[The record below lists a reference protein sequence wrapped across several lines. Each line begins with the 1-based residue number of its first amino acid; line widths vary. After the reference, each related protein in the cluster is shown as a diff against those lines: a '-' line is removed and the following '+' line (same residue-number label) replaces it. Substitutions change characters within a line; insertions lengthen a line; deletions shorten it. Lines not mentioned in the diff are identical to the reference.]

1 MAEENVD
8 SIEHVNE
15 NVSPEEI
22 KKAEEDYSG
31 SSITVLEGLEAV
43 RVRPAMYIG
52 STDIRGLHH
61 LVWEVVDNSVDEA
74 LAGFCNHI
82 EIAIL
87 PGNGIRVTDN
97 GRGIP
102 TDIHPKEH
110 VGTIEVVMTKLHAGG
125 KFDSNSYKVSAG
137 LHGVG
142 VSCVNALSNK
152 LVVTVRRN
160 GKVVQQE
167 FSKGIPRGPQV
178 EIGTCDMADTG
189 TSVEFYPDDSIFT
202 ETVYVYDTLAT
213 RFRELAFLM
222 SGLRLTLT
230 DERDP
235 ENKQTDTF
243 CFPGGVSEF
252 VRYVDEHRTPLFNE
266 PIHLVLPDGQYP
278 LEVAMWY
285 NDGYQEN
292 FFSFVNNVN
301 TYDGGTH
308 VTGFKTALTR
318 VINKFAADMPKGKKD
333 AQITSDDIRE
343 GLTAVIAIKVSQPQ
357 FEGQTKRKLGNSEI
371 ASYVNSAFGAKLE
384 EFFQENPAAIKVIL
398 DKVYNAALAREAAH
412 RARTLARRKNVLESG
427 GLPGK
432 LADCSSRDPK
442 ECEMF
447 IVEGDSAGG
456 SAKMGRSRE
465 FQAILPL
472 RGKILNVEKAS
483 LHRVLDTEEIQNL
496 VNAIGCGLGTEC
508 KLEKLRYNKIVIMTD
523 ADVDGSHIQTLLLT
537 FFFRYMRPLID
548 EGHVF
553 LAMPPL
559 FKLKVGTKDTYLF
572 DETAKDEAMA
582 KLEDKKN
589 VTISRFKGLGEMSPE
604 QLSETTM
611 DPTKRFLKQCYVEDA
626 VAADQIFSM
635 LMGED
640 VEPRRKFIESNAYKV
655 LDDLDI

>member
-1 MAEENVD
+1 MAEE
-8 SIEHVNE
+8 S
-15 NVSPEEI
+15 EEM
-22 KKAEEDYSG
+22 KKAEEAYSG

-74 LAGFCNHI
+74 LAGFCSHI
-82 EIAIL
+82 EISIL

-110 VGTIEVVMTKLHAGG
+110 IGTIEVVMTKLHAGG

-152 LVVTVRRN
+152 LIVTVRRD
-160 GKVVQQE
+160 GKVVKQE
-167 FSKGIPRGPQV
+167 FSRGIPCGPQV
-178 EIGTCDMADTG
+178 EVGPSDGTTG

-235 ENKQTDTF
+235 ENIQSDTF

-252 VRYVDEHRTPLFNE
+252 VRYVDEHRTPLFQE
-266 PIHLVLPDGQYP
+266 PIHLVLPDGQFP

-318 VINKFAADMPKGKKD
+318 VINKFAAEMPKGKKD
-333 AQITSDDIRE
+333 IQIAADDIRE

-384 EFFQENPAAIKVIL
+384 EYFQENPAAIKVIL
-398 DKVYNAALAREAAH
+398 DKVYNAAVAREAAH
-412 RARTLARRKNVLESG
+412 RARTLARRKNILESG

-456 SAKMGRSRE
+456 SAKMGRNRE

-496 VNAIGCGLGTEC
+496 VNAIGTGIGTEF
-508 KLEKLRYNKIVIMTD
+508 KIEKLRYHKIIIMTD

-548 EGHVF
+548 EGHIF

-559 FKLKVGTKDTYLF
+559 YKLKVGQKERYLF
-572 DETAKDEAMA
+572 DENDKDKAMA
-582 KLEDKKN
+582 EIEDKKN
-589 VTISRFKGLGEMSPE
+589 VTINRFKGLGEMSPE
-604 QLSETTM
+604 QLNETTM
-611 DPTKRFLKQCYVEDA
+611 DPSRRFLKQCYVEDG
-626 VAADQIFSM
+626 VLADQIFSM

-640 VEPRRKFIESNAYKV
+640 VEPRRKFIENNAYKV
-655 LDDLDI
+655 LKDLDI

>member
-1 MAEENVD
+1 MAEE
-8 SIEHVNE
+8 S
-15 NVSPEEI
+15 EEL
-22 KKAEEDYSG
+22 KKAEADYSG

-82 EIAIL
+82 EISIL

-110 VGTIEVVMTKLHAGG
+110 IGTIEVVMTKLHAGG

-160 GKVVQQE
+160 GRVVKQE
-167 FSKGIPRGPQV
+167 FSKGIPCGPQV
-178 EIGTCDMADTG
+178 DVGESDGTTG
-189 TSVEFYPDDSIFT
+189 TSVEFYPDDTIFS

-230 DERDP
+230 DERT
-235 ENKQTDTF
+235 EEKRSETF
-243 CFPGGVSEF
+243 CYPGGVSEF

-318 VINKFAADMPKGKKD
+318 VINKFAAEMPKGKKE

-412 RARTLARRKNVLESG
+412 RARNLARRKNVLESG
-427 GLPGK
+427 GK

-442 ECEMF
+442 ECELF
-447 IVEGDSAGG
+447 LVEGDSAGG
-456 SAKMGRSRE
+456 SAKSGRNRE

-496 VNAIGCGLGTEC
+496 VNAIGPGIGTEF
-508 KLEKLRYNKIVIMTD
+508 KMEKLRYDKIIIMTD

-548 EGHVF
+548 AGHIF

-559 FKLKVGTKDTYLF
+559 YKLKVGQKERYLF
-572 DETAKDEAMA
+572 DEVEKDKVMA
-582 KLEDKKN
+582 EVEDKKN
-589 VTISRFKGLGEMSPE
+589 VTINRFKGLGEMSAD
-604 QLSETTM
+604 QLNETTM
-611 DPTKRFLKQCYVEDA
+611 DPKLRLLKQCYVEDA
-626 VAADQIFSM
+626 VLADQIFSM

-640 VEPRRKFIESNAYKV
+640 VEPRRKFIENNAYKV
-655 LDDLDI
+655 LNDLDV

>member
-1 MAEENVD
+1 MAENTEN
-8 SIEHVNE
+8 SKNE
-15 NVSPEEI
+15 TEEYNG
-22 KKAEEDYSG
+22 E
-31 SSITVLEGLEAV
+31 SITVLEGLEAV

-52 STDIRGLHH
+52 STDVRGLHH

-74 LAGFCNHI
+74 LAGFCTHI
-82 EIAIL
+82 EISIL
-87 PGNGIRVTDN
+87 PNNGIRVTDN

-102 TDIHPKEH
+102 TDMHPKEH
-110 VGTIEVVMTKLHAGG
+110 KGTLEVVMTILHAGG
-125 KFDSNSYKVSAG
+125 KFNNNSYKVSAG

-142 VSCVNALSNK
+142 VSCVNALSKK
-152 LVVTVRRN
+152 LIATVRRN
-160 GKVVQQE
+160 GRIVTQE
-167 FSKGIPRGPQV
+167 FCKGIPCANQKDIGPV
-178 EIGTCDMADTG
+178 TDGSTG
-189 TSVEFYPDDSIFT
+189 TSIEFYPDDTIFT
-202 ETVYVYDTLAT
+202 ETVYNFDTLAE

-230 DERDP
+230 DERDA
-235 ENKQTDTF
+235 EKHTETF
-243 CFPGGVSEF
+243 CYPGGVSEF
-252 VRYVDEHRTPLFNE
+252 VTYVDKHRTPLFQE
-266 PIHLVLPDGQYP
+266 PIHLVLPDGQFP

-308 VTGFKTALTR
+308 VTGFKTALSR
-318 VINKFAADMPKGKKD
+318 VIGKFAQDLPKGKKD
-333 AQITSDDIRE
+333 VQITADDIRE

-371 ASYVNSAFGAKLE
+371 AGYVASAFGAKLE
-384 EFFQENPAAIKVIL
+384 EYFQENPASIKIIL
-398 DKVYNAALAREAAH
+398 DKVYNAAVAREAAH
-412 RARTLARRKNVLESG
+412 KARAMARRKNVLESG

-456 SAKMGRSRE
+456 SAKMGRNRE
-465 FQAILPL
+465 FQAILPI
-472 RGKILNVEKAS
+472 RGKILNVEKAN

-496 VNAIGCGLGTEC
+496 QNAIGCGLGTEC
-508 KLEKLRYNKIVIMTD
+508 KMEKLRYNKIIIMTD

-572 DETAKDEAMA
+572 DEDAKDKAM
-582 KLEDKKN
+582 KGLDDKKN
-589 VTISRFKGLGEMSPE
+589 VTVSRFKGLGEMSPE

-611 DPTKRFLKQCYVEDA
+611 DPAKRFLKQCHIEDA
-626 VAADQIFSM
+626 VLADQIFSM

-640 VEPRRKFIESNAYKV
+640 VEPRRKFIETNAYKV
-655 LDDLDI
+655 LNDLDI

>member
-1 MAEENVD
+1 MAEE
-8 SIEHVNE
+8 S
-15 NVSPEEI
+15 EEM

-74 LAGFCNHI
+74 LAGFCSHI
-82 EIAIL
+82 EISIL

-102 TDIHPKEH
+102 TDIHPKEK
-110 VGTIEVVMTKLHAGG
+110 VGTIQVVMTKLHAGG
-125 KFDSNSYKVSAG
+125 KFNNSSYKVSAG

-160 GKVVQQE
+160 GRVVQQE
-167 FSKGIPRGPQV
+167 FARGVPCGPQV
-178 EIGTCDMADTG
+178 DLGESDGTTG
-189 TSVEFYPDDSIFT
+189 TSVEFYPDDTIFS

-230 DERDP
+230 DERT
-235 ENKQTDTF
+235 EEKHSETF
-243 CFPGGVSEF
+243 CYPGGVSEF
-252 VRYVDEHRTPLFNE
+252 VRFVDEHRTPLFQE

-318 VINKFAADMPKGKKD
+318 VISKFAQEMPKGKKD
-333 AQITSDDIRE
+333 ITITADDIRE

-371 ASYVNSAFGAKLE
+371 AGYVASAFGAKLE
-384 EFFQENPAAIKVIL
+384 EYFQENPAAVKIIL
-398 DKVYNAALAREAAH
+398 DKVYNAAVAREAAH
-412 RARTLARRKNVLESG
+412 KARTLARRKNVLESG

-432 LADCSSRDPK
+432 LADCSEKNPEIS
-442 ECEMF
+442 EIF
-447 IVEGDSAGG
+447 LVEGDSAGG
-456 SAKMGRSRE
+456 SAKDGRDRKR
-465 FQAILPL
+465 QAILPL
-472 RGKILNVEKAS
+472 RGKILNVEKA
-483 LHRVLDTEEIQNL
+483 RIDKVLSSEEIKNMIT
-496 VNAIGCGLGTEC
+496 AFGCGIGE
-508 KLEKLRYNKIVIMTD
+508 EFDISKLRYHKIIIMTD
-523 ADVDGSHIQTLLLT
+523 ADVDGAHIRTLLLT
-537 FFFRYMRPLID
+537 FFYRYMTPLI
-548 EGHVF
+548 ENGYVY
-553 LAMPPL
+553 AAQPPL
-559 FKLKVGTKDTYLF
+559 FQVKKGKEVYYTYSDREQEELLASLKGSKYDIQRY
-572 DETAKDEAMA
+572 
-582 KLEDKKN
+582 
-589 VTISRFKGLGEMSPE
+589 KGLGEMDPA
-604 QLSETTM
+604 QLWDTTM
-611 DPTKRFLKQCYVEDA
+611 DYSKRTLIQITLDDA
-626 VAADQIFSM
+626 NAADEMFTT
-635 LMGED
+635 LMGD
-640 VEPRRKFIESNAYKV
+640 KVPPRKKFIEDHAVYAT
-655 LDDLDI
+655 LDI

>member
-1 MAEENVD
+1 MAEE
-8 SIEHVNE
+8 S
-15 NVSPEEI
+15 EEL
-22 KKAEEDYSG
+22 KQAEEAYSG

-74 LAGFCNHI
+74 LAGFCTHI

-87 PGNGIRVTDN
+87 PGNGISVTDN

-102 TDIHPKEH
+102 TDIHPKEK
-110 VGTIEVVMTKLHAGG
+110 VGTIQVVMTKLHAGG
-125 KFDSNSYKVSAG
+125 KFNNGSYKVSAG

-142 VSCVNALSNK
+142 VSCVNALPNK
-152 LVVTVRRN
+152 LIVTVRRN
-160 GKVVQQE
+160 GKVVKQE
-167 FSKGIPRGPQV
+167 FAKGVPCGPQV
-178 EIGTCDMADTG
+178 EVGPSDGTTG
-189 TSVEFYPDDSIFT
+189 TTVEFYPDDTIFS
-202 ETVYVYDTLAT
+202 ELVYVYDTLAT

-230 DERDP
+230 DKRDP
-235 ENKQTDTF
+235 EHIVTDTF

-252 VRYVDEHRTPLFNE
+252 VKYVDEHRTPLFQE
-266 PIHLVLPDGQYP
+266 PIHLVLPNGEYP

-318 VINKFAADMPKGKKD
+318 IIGKFAQDMPKGKKD
-333 AQITSDDIRE
+333 TQITADDIRE

-371 ASYVNSAFGAKLE
+371 ASYVNSTFGAKLE
-384 EFFQENPAAIKVIL
+384 EYFQENPNAIKVIL
-398 DKVYNAALAREAAH
+398 DKVYNAAVAREAAH

-442 ECEMF
+442 VCELF

-496 VNAIGCGLGTEC
+496 VNAIGTGIGTEF
-508 KLEKLRYNKIVIMTD
+508 KMEKLRYDKIVIMTD

-548 EGHVF
+548 EGHIF

-559 FKLKVGTKDTYLF
+559 YKLKVGQKERYLF
-572 DETAKDEAMA
+572 DENDKDKVMA
-582 KLEDKKN
+582 EVEDKKN
-589 VTISRFKGLGEMSPE
+589 VAITRFKGLGEMSPE
-604 QLSETTM
+604 QLNETTM
-611 DPTKRFLKQCYVEDA
+611 DPERRFLKQCYVEDA
-626 VAADQIFSM
+626 VLADQIFSM

-640 VEPRRKFIESNAYKV
+640 VEPRRKFIETNAYKV
-655 LDDLDI
+655 LNDLDI

>member
-1 MAEENVD
+1 M
-8 SIEHVNE
+8 
-15 NVSPEEI
+15 

-82 EIAIL
+82 EISIL

-152 LVVTVRRN
+152 LIVTVRRN
-160 GKVVQQE
+160 GRVVRQE
-167 FSKGIPRGPQV
+167 FSKGIPCGPQV
-178 EIGTCDMADTG
+178 DIGESDGTTG
-189 TSVEFYPDDSIFT
+189 TSVEFYPDDTIFT

-230 DERDP
+230 DERDS
-235 ENKQTDTF
+235 ENQRSETF
-243 CFPGGVSEF
+243 CYPGGVSEF

-318 VINKFAADMPKGKKD
+318 VINKFAAEMPKGKKD

-412 RARTLARRKNVLESG
+412 RARNLARRKNVLESG

-442 ECEMF
+442 ECELF

-456 SAKMGRSRE
+456 SAKSGRNRE

-496 VNAIGCGLGTEC
+496 VNAIGTGIGTEF
-508 KLEKLRYNKIVIMTD
+508 KIEKLRYDKIIIMTD

-548 EGHVF
+548 AGHIF

-559 FKLKVGTKDTYLF
+559 YKLKVGQKERYLF
-572 DETAKDEAMA
+572 DEVEKDKVMA
-582 KLEDKKN
+582 EVEDKKN
-589 VTISRFKGLGEMSPE
+589 VTINRFKGLGEMSAD
-604 QLSETTM
+604 QLNETTM
-611 DPTKRFLKQCYVEDA
+611 DPKLRLLKQCYVEDA
-626 VAADQIFSM
+626 VLADQIFSM

-655 LDDLDI
+655 LNDLDV

>member
-1 MAEENVD
+1 MAEE
-8 SIEHVNE
+8 S
-15 NVSPEEI
+15 EEL
-22 KKAEEDYSG
+22 KKAEADYSG

-82 EIAIL
+82 EISIL

-110 VGTIEVVMTKLHAGG
+110 IGTIEVVMTKLHAGG

-160 GKVVQQE
+160 GRVVKQE
-167 FSKGIPRGPQV
+167 FSRGVPCGPQV
-178 EIGTCDMADTG
+178 DVGESDGTTG
-189 TSVEFYPDDSIFT
+189 TSVEFYPDNTIFT

-235 ENKQTDTF
+235 ENLRTETF
-243 CFPGGVSEF
+243 CYPGGVSEF

-318 VINKFAADMPKGKKD
+318 VIGKFAQDMPKGKKE

-412 RARTLARRKNVLESG
+412 RARNLARRKNVLESG

-442 ECEMF
+442 ECELF

-456 SAKMGRSRE
+456 SAKSGRNRE

-496 VNAIGCGLGTEC
+496 VNAIGTGIGTEF
-508 KLEKLRYNKIVIMTD
+508 KMEKLRYDKIIIMTD

-548 EGHVF
+548 AGHIF

-559 FKLKVGTKDTYLF
+559 YKLKVGQKERYLF
-572 DETAKDEAMA
+572 DEVEKDRVMA
-582 KLEDKKN
+582 EVEDKKN
-589 VTISRFKGLGEMSPE
+589 VTINRFKGLGEMSAD
-604 QLSETTM
+604 QLNETTM
-611 DPTKRFLKQCYVEDA
+611 DPKLRLLKQCYVEDA
-626 VAADQIFSM
+626 VLADQIFSM

-640 VEPRRKFIESNAYKV
+640 VEPRRKFIEDNAYKV
-655 LDDLDI
+655 LNDLDV

>member
-1 MAEENVD
+1 MAEENVA
-8 SIEHVNE
+8 
-15 NVSPEEI
+15 EEE
-22 KKAEEDYSG
+22 KKGEDYSG

-74 LAGFCNHI
+74 LAGFCTHI
-82 EIAIL
+82 EISIL

-102 TDIHPKEH
+102 TDIHPKEK
-110 VGTIEVVMTKLHAGG
+110 VGTLEVVMTKLHAGG

-142 VSCVNALSNK
+142 VSCVNALSTK
-152 LVVTVRRN
+152 LIATVRRN
-160 GKVVQQE
+160 GKVVTQT
-167 FSKGIPRGPQV
+167 FSKGIPCGPQQ
-178 EIGTCDMADTG
+178 EIGTCDVEDHG
-189 TSVEFYPDDSIFT
+189 TTIEFYPDDTIFS

-230 DERDP
+230 DERD
-235 ENKQTDTF
+235 EEKKTETF

-266 PIHLVLPDGQYP
+266 PIHLVMPDGQYP

-318 VINKFAADMPKGKKD
+318 VISKFAAEMPKAKKD
-333 AQITSDDIRE
+333 ITITADDIRE

-371 ASYVNSAFGAKLE
+371 ASYVASAFGAKLDE
-384 EFFQENPAAIKVIL
+384 YFQENPAAVKVIL
-398 DKVYNAALAREAAH
+398 DKVYFAAQAREAAH
-412 RARTLARRKNVLESG
+412 KARTLARRKNVLESG

-456 SAKMGRSRE
+456 SAKQGRKRE

-548 EGHVF
+548 EGHVY

-559 FKLKVGTKDTYLF
+559 YKLKVGLKERYLF
-572 DETAKDEAMA
+572 DEKEKEQAMA
-582 KLEDKKN
+582 ELEDKKN
-589 VTISRFKGLGEMSPE
+589 VTITRFKGLGEMSPE
-604 QLSETTM
+604 QLFETTM
-611 DPTKRFLKQCYVEDA
+611 DPEKRFLKQCYVEDA
-626 VAADQIFSM
+626 VVADQIFSM

-640 VEPRRKFIESNAYKV
+640 VEPRRKFIETNAYKV
-655 LDDLDI
+655 LNDLDI

>member
-1 MAEENVD
+1 MAEENVA
-8 SIEHVNE
+8 
-15 NVSPEEI
+15 EE
-22 KKAEEDYSG
+22 KKNEDYSG

-74 LAGFCNHI
+74 LASFCTHI

-102 TDIHPKEH
+102 TDIHPKEK
-110 VGTIEVVMTKLHAGG
+110 VGTLEVVMTKLHAGG

-142 VSCVNALSNK
+142 VSCVNALSTK
-152 LVVTVRRN
+152 LIATVRRN
-160 GKVVQQE
+160 GKVVTQT
-167 FSKGIPRGPQV
+167 FSKGIPCGPQQ
-178 EIGTCDMADTG
+178 EIGTCAADDHG
-189 TSVEFYPDDSIFT
+189 TTIEFYPDDTIFS

-230 DERDP
+230 DERD
-235 ENKQTDTF
+235 EEKKTETF

-266 PIHLVLPDGQYP
+266 PIHLVMPDGQYP

-318 VINKFAADMPKGKKD
+318 VIGKFAQDMPKGKKD
-333 AQITSDDIRE
+333 ITITADDIRE

-371 ASYVNSAFGAKLE
+371 ASYVASAFGAKLDE
-384 EFFQENPAAIKVIL
+384 YFQENPAAVKVIL
-398 DKVYNAALAREAAH
+398 DKVYFAAQAREAAH
-412 RARTLARRKNVLESG
+412 KARTLARRKNVLESG

-456 SAKMGRSRE
+456 SAKQGRKRE

-548 EGHVF
+548 EGHVY

-559 FKLKVGTKDTYLF
+559 YKLKVGLKERYLF
-572 DETAKDEAMA
+572 DEKEKEIAMA
-582 KLEDKKN
+582 ELEDKKN
-589 VTISRFKGLGEMSPE
+589 VTITRFKGLGEMSPE
-604 QLSETTM
+604 QLFETTM
-611 DPTKRFLKQCYVEDA
+611 DPEKRFLKQCYVEDA
-626 VAADQIFSM
+626 VVADQIFSM

-640 VEPRRKFIESNAYKV
+640 VEPRRKFIETNAYKV
-655 LDDLDI
+655 LNDLDI

>member
-1 MAEENVD
+1 MAEE
-8 SIEHVNE
+8 EKKNE
-15 NVSPEEI
+15 E
-22 KKAEEDYSG
+22 YSG
-31 SSITVLEGLEAV
+31 SNITVLEGLEAV

-61 LVWEVVDNSVDEA
+61 LVWEVVDNSVDES

-82 EIAIL
+82 EISIL

-102 TDIHPKEH
+102 TDIHPKEK
-110 VGTIEVVMTKLHAGG
+110 VGTLEVVMTKLHAGG

-152 LVVTVRRN
+152 LIATVRRN
-160 GKVVQQE
+160 GKVVTQT
-167 FSKGIPRGPQV
+167 FSKGTPCGPQQ
-178 EIGTCDMADTG
+178 EIGTCPDNESG
-189 TSVEFYPDDSIFT
+189 TTIEFYPDDTIFS

-230 DERDP
+230 DERD
-235 ENKQTDTF
+235 EEKKSETF

-266 PIHLVLPDGQYP
+266 PIHLVMPDGQYP

-318 VINKFAADMPKGKKD
+318 VISKFAADMPKGKKD
-333 AQITSDDIRE
+333 INITADDIRE

-371 ASYVNSAFGAKLE
+371 ASYVASAFGAKLDE
-384 EFFQENPAAIKVIL
+384 YFQENPAAVKVIL
-398 DKVYNAALAREAAH
+398 DKVYFAAQAREAAH
-412 RARTLARRKNVLESG
+412 KARTLARRKNVLESG

-456 SAKMGRSRE
+456 SAKQGRKRE

-548 EGHVF
+548 DGHVF

-559 FKLKVGTKDTYLF
+559 FKLKVGLKERYLF
-572 DETAKDEAMA
+572 DEKEKEQAMA
-582 KLEDKKN
+582 ELEDKKN
-589 VTISRFKGLGEMSPE
+589 VTITRFKGLGEMSPE
-604 QLSETTM
+604 QLYETTM
-611 DPTKRFLKQCYVEDA
+611 NPETRFLKQCYVEDA
-626 VAADQIFSM
+626 VLADQIFSM

-655 LDDLDI
+655 LNDLDI

>member
-1 MAEENVD
+1 MAEE
-8 SIEHVNE
+8 S
-15 NVSPEEI
+15 EEL
-22 KKAEEDYSG
+22 KQAEEAYSG

-74 LAGFCNHI
+74 LAGFCTHI

-87 PGNGIRVTDN
+87 PGNGISVTDN

-102 TDIHPKEH
+102 TDIHPKEK
-110 VGTIEVVMTKLHAGG
+110 VGTIQVVMTKLHAGG
-125 KFDSNSYKVSAG
+125 KFNNGSYKVSAG

-152 LVVTVRRN
+152 LIVTVRRN
-160 GKVVQQE
+160 GKVVKQE
-167 FSKGIPRGPQV
+167 FARGVPCGPQV
-178 EIGTCDMADTG
+178 EVGPSDGTTG
-189 TSVEFYPDDSIFT
+189 TTVEFYPDDTIFS
-202 ETVYVYDTLAT
+202 ELVYVYDTLAT

-230 DERDP
+230 DKRDP
-235 ENKQTDTF
+235 EHIVTDTF

-252 VRYVDEHRTPLFNE
+252 VRYVDEHRTPLFQE
-266 PIHLVLPDGQYP
+266 PIHLVLPNGEYP

-318 VINKFAADMPKGKKD
+318 IIGKFAQDMPKGKKD
-333 AQITSDDIRE
+333 TQITADDIRE

-384 EFFQENPAAIKVIL
+384 EYFQENPAAIKVIL
-398 DKVYNAALAREAAH
+398 DKVYNAAVAREAAH

-442 ECEMF
+442 VCELF

-496 VNAIGCGLGTEC
+496 VNAIGTGIGTEF
-508 KLEKLRYNKIVIMTD
+508 KMEKLRYDKIVIMTD

-548 EGHVF
+548 EGHIF

-559 FKLKVGTKDTYLF
+559 YKLKVGQKERYLF
-572 DETAKDEAMA
+572 DENDKDKVMA
-582 KLEDKKN
+582 EVEDKKN
-589 VTISRFKGLGEMSPE
+589 VAITRFKGLGEMSPE
-604 QLSETTM
+604 QLNETTM
-611 DPTKRFLKQCYVEDA
+611 DPERRFLKQCYVEDA
-626 VAADQIFSM
+626 VLADQIFSM

-640 VEPRRKFIESNAYKV
+640 VEPRRKFIETNAYKV
-655 LDDLDI
+655 LNDLDI

>member
-1 MAEENVD
+1 MAEE
-8 SIEHVNE
+8 S
-15 NVSPEEI
+15 EEM
-22 KKAEEDYSG
+22 KKAEEAYSG

-74 LAGFCNHI
+74 LAGFCSHI
-82 EIAIL
+82 EISIL

-110 VGTIEVVMTKLHAGG
+110 IGTIEVVMTKLHAGG

-152 LVVTVRRN
+152 LIVTVRRD
-160 GKVVQQE
+160 GKVVKQE
-167 FSKGIPRGPQV
+167 FSRGIPCGPQV
-178 EIGTCDMADTG
+178 EVGPSDGTTG

-235 ENKQTDTF
+235 ENIQSDTF

-252 VRYVDEHRTPLFNE
+252 VRYVDEHRTPLFQE
-266 PIHLVLPDGQYP
+266 PIHLVLPDGQFP

-318 VINKFAADMPKGKKD
+318 VINKFAAEMPKGKKD
-333 AQITSDDIRE
+333 IQIAADDIRE

-384 EFFQENPAAIKVIL
+384 EYFQENPAAIKVIL
-398 DKVYNAALAREAAH
+398 DKVYNAAVAREAAH
-412 RARTLARRKNVLESG
+412 RARTLARRKNILESG

-456 SAKMGRSRE
+456 SAKMGRNRE
-465 FQAILPL
+465 FQAILPI

-496 VNAIGCGLGTEC
+496 VNAIGTGIGTEF
-508 KLEKLRYNKIVIMTD
+508 KIEKLRYHKIIIMTD

-548 EGHVF
+548 EGHIF

-559 FKLKVGTKDTYLF
+559 YKLKVGQKERYLF
-572 DETAKDEAMA
+572 DENDKDKAMA
-582 KLEDKKN
+582 EIEDKKN
-589 VTISRFKGLGEMSPE
+589 VTINRFKGLGEMSPE
-604 QLSETTM
+604 QLNETTM
-611 DPTKRFLKQCYVEDA
+611 DPSRRFLKQCYVEDG
-626 VAADQIFSM
+626 VLADQIFSM

-640 VEPRRKFIESNAYKV
+640 VEPRRKFIEDNAYKV
-655 LDDLDI
+655 LNDLDI

>member
-1 MAEENVD
+1 MAEENV
-8 SIEHVNE
+8 EQEKHG
-15 NVSPEEI
+15 
-22 KKAEEDYSG
+22 EDYSG

-74 LAGFCNHI
+74 LAGFCTHI
-82 EIAIL
+82 EISIL
-87 PGNGIRVTDN
+87 PGNGLRVTDN

-102 TDIHPKEH
+102 TDIHPKEK

-142 VSCVNALSNK
+142 VSCVNALSK
-152 LVVTVRRN
+152 KHIVTVRRG
-160 GKVVQQE
+160 GKIVTQE
-167 FSKGIPRGPQV
+167 FRKGIPCGPKKD
-178 EIGTCDMADTG
+178 IDTCDVNDTG
-189 TSVEFYPDDSIFT
+189 TTIEFYPDDTIFS

-230 DERDP
+230 DERD
-235 ENKQTDTF
+235 EEKKSETF

-252 VRYVDEHRTPLFNE
+252 VRYVDEHRTPLFNA
-266 PIHLVLPDGQYP
+266 PIHLVMPDGQYP

-318 VINKFAADMPKGKKD
+318 VISKFATEMPKAKKD
-333 AQITSDDIRE
+333 ISSTADDIRE

-371 ASYVNSAFGAKLE
+371 AGYVASAFGAKLE
-384 EFFQENPAAIKVIL
+384 EYFQENPAAVKVIL
-398 DKVYNAALAREAAH
+398 DKVYFAAQAREAAH
-412 RARTLARRKNVLESG
+412 KARTLARRKNVLESG

-442 ECEMF
+442 ECEML

-456 SAKMGRSRE
+456 SAKQGRKRE

-548 EGHVF
+548 NGHVY

-559 FKLKVGTKDTYLF
+559 YKLKVGLKEQYLF
-572 DETAKDEAMA
+572 DEKAKEEAMA

-589 VTISRFKGLGEMSPE
+589 VTITRFKGLGEMSPE
-604 QLSETTM
+604 QLYETTM
-611 DPTKRFLKQCYVEDA
+611 DPERRFLKQCYVEDA
-626 VAADQIFSM
+626 VVADQIFSM

-640 VEPRRKFIESNAYKV
+640 VEPRRKFIETNAYKV
-655 LDDLDI
+655 LNDLDV

>member
-1 MAEENVD
+1 
-8 SIEHVNE
+8 
-15 NVSPEEI
+15 
-22 KKAEEDYSG
+22 
-31 SSITVLEGLEAV
+31 
-43 RVRPAMYIG
+43 MYIG

-74 LAGFCNHI
+74 LAGFCTHI
-82 EIAIL
+82 EISIL

-102 TDIHPKEH
+102 TDIHPKEK

-142 VSCVNALSNK
+142 VSCVNALSK
-152 LVVTVRRN
+152 KHIVTVRRG
-160 GKVVQQE
+160 GKIVTQE
-167 FSKGIPRGPQV
+167 FSKGIPCGPQKD
-178 EIGTCDMADTG
+178 IDTCDVNDTG
-189 TSVEFYPDDSIFT
+189 TTIEFYPDDTIFS

-230 DERDP
+230 DERD
-235 ENKQTDTF
+235 EEKKSETF

-252 VRYVDEHRTPLFNE
+252 VRYVDEHRTPLFNA
-266 PIHLVLPDGQYP
+266 PIHLVMPDGQYP

-318 VINKFAADMPKGKKD
+318 VISKFATEMPKAKKD
-333 AQITSDDIRE
+333 ISITADDIRE

-371 ASYVNSAFGAKLE
+371 AGYVASAFGAKLE
-384 EFFQENPAAIKVIL
+384 EYFQENPAAVKVIL
-398 DKVYNAALAREAAH
+398 DKVYFAAQAREAAH
-412 RARTLARRKNVLESG
+412 KARTLARRKNVLESG

-456 SAKMGRSRE
+456 SAKQGRKRE

-548 EGHVF
+548 NGHVY

-559 FKLKVGTKDTYLF
+559 YKLKVGLKEQYLF
-572 DETAKDEAMA
+572 DEKAKEEAMA

-589 VTISRFKGLGEMSPE
+589 VTITRFKGLGEMSPE
-604 QLSETTM
+604 QLYETTM
-611 DPTKRFLKQCYVEDA
+611 DPERRFLKQCYVEDA
-626 VAADQIFSM
+626 VVADQIFSM

-640 VEPRRKFIESNAYKV
+640 VEPRRKFIETNAYKV
-655 LDDLDI
+655 LNDLDV

>member
-1 MAEENVD
+1 MAEE
-8 SIEHVNE
+8 IEEV
-15 NVSPEEI
+15 
-22 KKAEEDYSG
+22 KKESEDYSG

-74 LAGFCNHI
+74 LAGFCTHI

-102 TDIHPKEH
+102 TDIHPKEK
-110 VGTIEVVMTKLHAGG
+110 VGTLEVVMTKLHAGG

-142 VSCVNALSNK
+142 VSCVNALSTK
-152 LVVTVRRN
+152 LIATVRRN
-160 GKVVQQE
+160 GKIVTQT
-167 FSKGIPRGPQV
+167 FSKGIPCGPQQ
-178 EIGTCDMADTG
+178 EIGTCPMDEHG
-189 TSVEFYPDDSIFT
+189 TTIEFYPDDTIFT

-230 DERDP
+230 DERTEEKP
-235 ENKQTDTF
+235 SETF
-243 CFPGGVSEF
+243 CYPGGVSEF

-318 VINKFAADMPKGKKD
+318 VISKFAQEMPKGKKD
-333 AQITSDDIRE
+333 IQITADDIRE

-371 ASYVNSAFGAKLE
+371 ASYVASAFGAKLDE
-384 EFFQENPAAIKVIL
+384 YFQENPSAVKVIL
-398 DKVYNAALAREAAH
+398 DKVYFAAQAREAAH
-412 RARTLARRKNVLESG
+412 KARSLARRKNVLESG

-456 SAKMGRSRE
+456 SAKQGRKRE

-508 KLEKLRYNKIVIMTD
+508 KMDKLRYHKIVIMTD

-553 LAMPPL
+553 IAMPPL
-559 FKLKVGTKDTYLF
+559 YKLKVGLKEQYLF
-572 DETAKDEAMA
+572 DEKEKDEAMA

-589 VTISRFKGLGEMSPE
+589 VTITRFKGLGEMSAE
-604 QLSETTM
+604 QLFETTM
-611 DPTKRFLKQCYVEDA
+611 DPEKRFLKQCYVEDA
-626 VAADQIFSM
+626 VLADQIFSM

-640 VEPRRKFIESNAYKV
+640 VEPRRKFIENNAYKV
-655 LDDLDI
+655 LDELDV

>member
-1 MAEENVD
+1 L
-8 SIEHVNE
+8 
-15 NVSPEEI
+15 

-82 EIAIL
+82 EISIL

-152 LVVTVRRN
+152 LIVTVRRN
-160 GKVVQQE
+160 GRVVRQE
-167 FSKGIPRGPQV
+167 FSKGIPCGPQV
-178 EIGTCDMADTG
+178 DIGESDGTTG
-189 TSVEFYPDDSIFT
+189 TSVEFYPDDTIFT

-230 DERDP
+230 DERDS
-235 ENKQTDTF
+235 ENQRSETF
-243 CFPGGVSEF
+243 CYPGGVSEF

-318 VINKFAADMPKGKKD
+318 VINKFAAEMPKGKKD

-412 RARTLARRKNVLESG
+412 RARNLARRKNVLESG

-442 ECEMF
+442 ECELF

-456 SAKMGRSRE
+456 SAKSGRNRE

-496 VNAIGCGLGTEC
+496 VNAIGTGIGTEF
-508 KLEKLRYNKIVIMTD
+508 KMEKLRYDKIIIMTD

-548 EGHVF
+548 AGHIF

-559 FKLKVGTKDTYLF
+559 YKLKVGQKERYLF
-572 DETAKDEAMA
+572 DEVEKDKVMA
-582 KLEDKKN
+582 EVEDKKN
-589 VTISRFKGLGEMSPE
+589 VTINRFKGLGEMSAD
-604 QLSETTM
+604 QLNETTM
-611 DPTKRFLKQCYVEDA
+611 DPKLRLLKQCYVEDA
-626 VAADQIFSM
+626 VLADQIFSM

-640 VEPRRKFIESNAYKV
+640 VEPRRKFIETNAYKV
-655 LDDLDI
+655 LNDLDV

>member
-1 MAEENVD
+1 MAEE
-8 SIEHVNE
+8 IEEAKKE
-15 NVSPEEI
+15 N
-22 KKAEEDYSG
+22 EDYSG

-82 EIAIL
+82 EISIL

-152 LVVTVRRN
+152 LIVSVRRN
-160 GKVVQQE
+160 GRVVEQE
-167 FSKGIPRGPQV
+167 FSKGIPCGPQKD
-178 EIGTCDMADTG
+178 IGPSDGTTG
-189 TSVEFYPDDSIFT
+189 TSVTFYPDDTIFT
-202 ETVYVYDTLAT
+202 ETVYVYETLAT

-235 ENKQTDTF
+235 EKIQTDTF

-252 VRYVDEHRTPLFNE
+252 VRYVDEHRTPLFQE
-266 PIHLVLPDGQYP
+266 PIHLVLPDGQFP

-318 VINKFAADMPKGKKD
+318 IIGKFAQDMPKGKKE

-384 EFFQENPAAIKVIL
+384 EYFQENPSAIKVIL
-398 DKVYNAALAREAAH
+398 DKVYNAAVAREAAH

-442 ECEMF
+442 LCEVF

-456 SAKMGRSRE
+456 SAKMGRNRE

-496 VNAIGCGLGTEC
+496 VNAIGTGIGSEF
-508 KLEKLRYNKIVIMTD
+508 KIEKLRYHKIVIMTD

-548 EGHVF
+548 EGHIY

-559 FKLKVGTKDTYLF
+559 YKLKVGQKDTYLF
-572 DETAKDEAMA
+572 DEDAKDKAMA
-582 KLEDKKN
+582 EIADKKN
-589 VTISRFKGLGEMSPE
+589 VTITRFKGLGEMSPE
-604 QLSETTM
+604 QLNETTM
-611 DPTKRFLKQCYVEDA
+611 DPKRRFLKQCHVEDSIL
-626 VAADQIFSM
+626 ADQIFSM

-640 VEPRRKFIESNAYKV
+640 VEPRRKFIESNAYRV
-655 LDDLDI
+655 LNDLDI